1 MLIPIKGTLMCSI
14 SIALFFTTKI
24 GGSREQ
30 SKYLRV
36 GDSGII
42 KGTKSDSEK
51 YESYCLEKIWKLL
64 LNLKYD
70 SSTMLGA

>member
-1 MLIPIKGTLMCSI
+1 MCSI
-14 SIALFFTTKI
+14 SIILFFTTKI

-36 GDSGII
+36 GDNGII
-42 KGTKSDSEK
+42 KGTKFDSEK

-64 LNLKYD
+64 LKIQVLC
-70 SSTMLGA
+70 